1 MNRRNGCSPQGAA
14 PLLTTL
20 PSTGLVRLEARF
32 DEAWENSRRLGVA
45 INAQAGKG
53 YDFILEVSP
62 HKTLSDDDLATG
74 KSNGEEEKPPTLA
87 EVRQKNGYYR
97 LAIYRNGRLLV
108 EQQVH
113 PSDLPPGPLLLS
125 ASREQGELRI
135 QVNALGARTFRDPFP
150 LPASQAG
157 VFGLH
162 WPYGV
167 GLVELRASERL
178 KAVTSSPLE
187 EGDELYEAGK
197 FAEALEN
204 YQRQALET
212 DDVEFLQETQHKQG
226 MCLMNLGRLDEAAA
240 ILHPLM
246 NAAGERWPPLAGCY
260 LWVIRL
266 RQMRDAE
273 ADAIFDTLSTKYRLD
288 QFAALVPQELGT
300 EIRSA
305 YQSKLESLSSLLR
318 YNPDLVRDHQRLAA
332 VDRFFSPDGRG
343 NELTQMEVSR
353 AYHLQG
359 DIPNALQAA
368 EMVAKNSRHGT
379 VIRHYIRLLRLNGE
393 AQRGLEELIRFRE
406 LFSRKGSWEDTTLEL
421 ELARVYAALG
431 EYRKAEDAV
440 DSLLQRHRL
449 VQPFEP
455 RLLVYCC
462 LLKGVLLD
470 RRGARGPAI
479 EIWRE
484 GYVAMQPLIRKQA
497 EPNSEV
503 VNALILG
510 SLCGEI
516 TDEECQSF
524 ATGLMARGGDNAFAR
539 QAQALANPKTM
550 AISFREMWRTPL
562 GRKYAE
568 AFAFESLTLRERM
581 RVPVVLSATEFYN
594 QSVHGGQMTAEQ
606 QQVTFDAVGAV
617 FDQAI
622 FEGKL
627 SISQVA
633 QLILTWKGIANF
645 LGWGG
650 VAPTLDPDV
659 RSGLAYFFGHKFL
672 ALGDRAQA
680 AKFFETAIKE
690 APPGS
695 LLARLAAEDKQLV
708 DGGKARLILTSS
720 LPEKVRLR
728 VRQNGAEVAAVDIE
742 QAAIVDVP
750 AGELVLEL
758 AEPRDDCR
766 LIYTTL
772 RLAPG
777 NRRDI
782 EVENLWESGP
792 GESLWGLLSQPATA
806 AAGAR
811 WQLHTR
817 NSTHLVRGLA
827 YSGDGQRVAVA
838 ATDGVIRVFDVA
850 SKSLV
855 GILPGGPRD
864 INGLVWSPHQAR
876 IVASGNDGSIVGWD
890 AETLALL
897 FRRVDHR
904 GPVRT
909 LTTSGSQ
916 FLAADDRRLRVWTEA
931 GEIATQWNDP
941 DSDIWAAALS
951 PDGRCAAVRTWTG
964 GNFAAVRVY
973 DLQQDP
979 AKPAAALANPPS
991 RNLNDAAE
999 SNFGVMSFSPDGQ
1012 WFAAGEDA
1020 RHIVLWRTSDWS
1032 RSATLQ
1038 VGDGRV
1044 TQLEWRRQQPPVRA
1058 GGPQRDS

>member
-1 MNRRNGCSPQGAA
+1 
-14 PLLTTL
+14 
-20 PSTGLVRLEARF
+20 
-32 DEAWENSRRLGVA
+32 
-45 INAQAGKG
+45 
-53 YDFILEVSP
+53 
-62 HKTLSDDDLATG
+62 
-74 KSNGEEEKPPTLA
+74 
-87 EVRQKNGYYR
+87 
-97 LAIYRNGRLLV
+97 
-108 EQQVH
+108 
-113 PSDLPPGPLLLS
+113 
-125 ASREQGELRI
+125 
-135 QVNALGARTFRDPFP
+135 
-150 LPASQAG
+150 
-157 VFGLH
+157 
-162 WPYGV
+162 
-167 GLVELRASERL
+167 
-178 KAVTSSPLE
+178 
-187 EGDELYEAGK
+187 
-197 FAEALEN
+197 
-204 YQRQALET
+204 
-212 DDVEFLQETQHKQG
+212 
-226 MCLMNLGRLDEAAA
+226 
-240 ILHPLM
+240 
-246 NAAGERWPPLAGCY
+246 
-260 LWVIRL
+260 
-266 RQMRDAE
+266 
-273 ADAIFDTLSTKYRLD
+273 
-288 QFAALVPQELGT
+288 
-300 EIRSA
+300 
-305 YQSKLESLSSLLR
+305 
-318 YNPDLVRDHQRLAA
+318 
-332 VDRFFSPDGRG
+332 
-343 NELTQMEVSR
+343 
-353 AYHLQG
+353 
-359 DIPNALQAA
+359 
-368 EMVAKNSRHGT
+368 
-379 VIRHYIRLLRLNGE
+379 
-393 AQRGLEELIRFRE
+393 
-406 LFSRKGSWEDTTLEL
+406 
-421 ELARVYAALG
+421 
-431 EYRKAEDAV
+431 
-440 DSLLQRHRL
+440 
-449 VQPFEP
+449 
-455 RLLVYCC
+455 
-462 LLKGVLLD
+462 
-470 RRGARGPAI
+470 
-479 EIWRE
+479 
-484 GYVAMQPLIRKQA
+484 
-497 EPNSEV
+497 
-503 VNALILG
+503 
-510 SLCGEI
+510 
-516 TDEECQSF
+516 
-524 ATGLMARGGDNAFAR
+524 
-539 QAQALANPKTM
+539 
-550 AISFREMWRTPL
+550 
-562 GRKYAE
+562 
-568 AFAFESLTLRERM
+568 
-581 RVPVVLSATEFYN
+581 
-594 QSVHGGQMTAEQ
+594 
-606 QQVTFDAVGAV
+606 V

-979 AKPAAALANPPS
+979 AKPAAALANPHRGTS
-991 RNLNDAAE
+991 ATRS

-1044 TQLEWRRQQPPVRA
+1044 TQLEWRAGSSHLFVLVDRNGIHEVDLQAAPPAVSRRWQGSYHRLAVSPRDDSLVVAVGDGSLLRLNLKSDAQESFGEERREILTLALQPDGKLIAAAGVDHVLRLFDYQGRVVAVAPPLPPGRQILHLTWKPDGTLVA
-1058 GGPQRDS
+1058 GTVNNNSIVLWRSDGTLAAD